1 MLVKICGVTTVDDAR
16 AALAAGADW
25 IGLNLVDGPRR
36 IDPDTAARILSRLDD
51 PGRAVGLVTLE
62 RGAFVP
68 SMAATLR
75 DHGVRRL
82 QLYGEVTP
90 EAVGRCSAE
99 GFETIVVQPVEN
111 EASLTLLDE
120 FLAAC
125 LDARPS
131 FVLFDAAT
139 PDRLGGTGQPANRA
153 VIAGAR
159 QAGRFAGWPP
169 VLLAGGL
176 TPDNVADAVAAV
188 LPAGVDVSSG
198 VEAQPGRKDPA
209 KVNAFIVAARRGKR
223 CQDDS
228 CAGG

>member
-1 MLVKICGVTTVDDAR
+1 MIVKICGVTTVDDAR

-25 IGLNLVDGPRR
+25 IGLNLVAGPRR
-36 IDPDTAARILSRLDD
+36 IDPDTAAHILSRLDD
-51 PGRAVGLVTLE
+51 PGRAVGLVALAQ
-62 RGAFVP
+62 GSSVP
-68 SMAATLR
+68 PMAATLL

-90 EAVGRCSAE
+90 EAVGRCRAG
-99 GFETIVVQPVEN
+99 GFETIVAWPVED

-120 FLAAC
+120 FLGAC

-139 PDRLGGTGQPANRA
+139 WDRLGGTGQPANWA

-159 QAGRFAGWPP
+159 QAGRFAAWPP

-188 LPAGVDVSSG
+188 LPVGVDVSSG
-198 VEAQPGRKDPA
+198 VESQPGSKDPA
-209 KVNAFIVAARRGKR
+209 KVKAFIAAARRGEK
-223 CQDDS
+223 CQDES